1 MLLIR
6 SLNPFLCLTV
16 ILITFNLKSQSQSD
30 CAGDK
35 QKLKYVYFIKK
46 THTNRERF
54 ILFLK
59 DDIDWY
65 PIIPDMDKSAVQVF
79 TLSMDTVKVVYS
91 N

>member
-35 QKLKYVYFIKK
+35 KKPTYVYFLEKSHK
-46 THTNRERF
+46 FH

-59 DDIDWY
+59 DDIDWC
-65 PIIPDMDKSAVQVF
+65 IIPDMDKHVVQIF
-79 TLSMDTVKVVYS
+79 A
-91 N
+91 

>member
-35 QKLKYVYFIKK
+35 QRPKYVSFLEKK
-46 THTNRERF
+46 THTF
-54 ILFLK
+54 QILFLK
-59 DDIDWY
+59 DDIDWC
-65 PIIPDMDKSAVQVF
+65 IIPDMDKHAVQIF
-79 TLSMDTVKVVYS
+79 A
-91 N
+91 